1 MLNAPPSGVD
11 ATVDVALL
19 LGLVAGLRDD
29 AERPTAT
36 MPFAD
41 AVTDLRAAVRHGPG
55 ARPRWP
61 GIAGDARPCDRP
73 AVRLIGVDSDVI
85 GARGPTGSESGP
97 ALDVIA
103 GRAREGHDGATWQL
117 ATLAHE
123 ERHHDRATALHRMSL
138 RYRAPG
144 EEGGP
149 VRRWPVPSAPPVV
162 PVTSP
167 T

>member
-11 ATVDVALL
+11 ATADVALL

-61 GIAGDARPCDRP
+61 GIAGDARTVAATRADCLTYLLER
-73 AVRLIGVDSDVI
+73 VD
-85 GARGPTGSESGP
+85 
-97 ALDVIA
+97 
-103 GRAREGHDGATWQL
+103 
-117 ATLAHE
+117 
-123 ERHHDRATALHRMSL
+123 
-138 RYRAPG
+138 
-144 EEGGP
+144 
-149 VRRWPVPSAPPVV
+149 
-162 PVTSP
+162 
-167 T
+167 